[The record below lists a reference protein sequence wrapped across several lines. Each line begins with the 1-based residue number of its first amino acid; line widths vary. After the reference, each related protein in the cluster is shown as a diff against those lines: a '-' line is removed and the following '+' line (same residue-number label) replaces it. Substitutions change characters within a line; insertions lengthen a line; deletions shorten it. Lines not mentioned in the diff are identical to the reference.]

1 MLAGMAVLDLSPDQV
16 VEGVTDDDLARALS
30 ASDLADLRRRHP
42 PGTGEFLLRA
52 NGEIV
57 FHPTGARHTFTV
69 PEANTKSAR
78 RAIAALK
85 HRLDTSV

>member
-1 MLAGMAVLDLSPDQV
+1 MAVLDLSPDQV

-30 ASDLADLRRRHP
+30 AADLADLRRRHP
-42 PGTGEFLLRA
+42 PGSGEFLLRA

-78 RAIAALK
+78 RAIAVLK
-85 HRLDTSV
+85 HRIDTSV